1 MSLIKLLNETLI
13 NQIAAGE
20 VIERPAS
27 VVKELTENSID
38 AGAKNISIEL
48 KDGGRTFIKVVD
60 DGKGMSREDLQM
72 AVKRHATSKISEES
86 DLWKIH
92 TMGFR
97 GEALASI
104 AAVSKMTIKSRR
116 NDDQSGTRLDLQGGD
131 SFTLQDTAMNSGTH
145 LEIFDLFFNTPA
157 RQNYLKKDSTELGH
171 ITSLLDTMALANPS
185 VALKLTHNGKVVFD
199 YKRSTDLISR
209 ISDIFGN
216 ALVDAMIPIFYGG
229 TEFQIEGFI
238 GKPVVSRASSQHQYF
253 FVNGRPIQH
262 HVLAHTIKN
271 AYHSMLMENRKPIFI
286 INIKIDPALIDVN
299 VHPRKLEIR
308 FEDQQSVARV
318 LYGATKTALEKTS
331 LIPKGFTESQRYMAD
346 GFPLDGE
353 KAVPGD
359 NYGNTKER
367 LTDWQNGDNSAIKYD
382 AKMLGQENFG
392 GTSMFAGGK
401 DFGGEQSLGK
411 IYGGRAQQ
419 QIFTET
425 VVPKIKPIVQIANA
439 YIVAEN
445 DEGLILIDQHAAHER
460 VRFEQLMDQFEKQEK
475 QVQRMLMPLQVQ
487 LSNEEVKIIEENLEI
502 FEGLGFEV
510 ENFGGNTFM
519 VNSVPSALA
528 KENLEEIICG
538 VLDDIAEM
546 KGPSNMQG
554 KIEQILT
561 YMSCRSA
568 IKFGQRLTLLE
579 IEALIEQMEGLKRPF
594 TCPHGRPTIVSLSV
608 DELNKMF
615 GRK

>member
-1 MSLIKLLNETLI
+1 MSIIKLLNETLI

-27 VVKELTENSID
+27 VIKELVENSID
-38 AGAKNISIEL
+38 AGAKSVSVEL
-48 KDGGRTFIKVVD
+48 KDGGKTFIKVVD
-60 DGKGMSREDLQM
+60 DGAGMSREDLQM
-72 AVKRHATSKISEES
+72 SVKRHATSKIGEEA

-104 AAVSKMTIKSRR
+104 AAISKLTIKSRR
-116 NDDQSGTRLDLQGGD
+116 AEDESGTQLDVQGGD
-131 SFTLQDTAMNSGTH
+131 QFTLQDTAMNTGTQI
-145 LEIFDLFFNTPA
+145 EVFDLFFNTPA

-171 ITSLLDTMALANPS
+171 ITSLLDTMALANPG
-185 VALKLTHNGKVVFD
+185 VAFKLTHNGKIVFD
-199 YKRSTDLISR
+199 FKRSTDLISR
-209 ISDIFGN
+209 VADIFGN

-229 TEFQIEGFI
+229 TDFQVDGFI
-238 GKPVVSRASSQHQYF
+238 GKPVVSRSSSQHQYF

-262 HVLAHTIKN
+262 HFLAHTIKN

-308 FEDQQSVARV
+308 FEDQQAVARV
-318 LYGATKTALEKTS
+318 LYGGVKTALEKTN

-346 GFPLDGE
+346 SFPSFREKTSGQNDGE
-353 KAVPGD
+353 KPLNHAESLPGQRYTEQMFSGEREFR
-359 NYGNTKER
+359 NSEIQKNT
-367 LTDWQNGDNSAIKYD
+367 GH
-382 AKMLGQENFG
+382 
-392 GTSMFAGGK
+392 
-401 DFGGEQSLGK
+401 SL
-411 IYGGRAQQ
+411 RSCL
-419 QIFTET
+419 
-425 VVPKIKPIVQIANA
+425 PIVQIANA

-445 DEGLILIDQHAAHER
+445 EEGLILIDQHAAHEK
-460 VRFEQLMDQFEKQEK
+460 VRFEQLMDQFERQEK
-475 QVQRMLMPLQVQ
+475 LVQRLLMPLEVQ
-487 LSNEEVKIIEENLEI
+487 LTAEEVKTIEENREI
-502 FEGLGFEV
+502 FDGLGFEI
-510 ENFGGNTFM
+510 ENFGGNSFV
-519 VNSVPSALA
+519 VNAIPTSLV
-528 KENLEEIICG
+528 KENLEEVICG

-568 IKFGQRLTLLE
+568 IKFGQRLSMLE
-579 IEALIEQMEGLKRPF
+579 IEALIEQMDTLKRPF
-594 TCPHGRPTIVSLSV
+594 TCPHGRPTIVSLSL